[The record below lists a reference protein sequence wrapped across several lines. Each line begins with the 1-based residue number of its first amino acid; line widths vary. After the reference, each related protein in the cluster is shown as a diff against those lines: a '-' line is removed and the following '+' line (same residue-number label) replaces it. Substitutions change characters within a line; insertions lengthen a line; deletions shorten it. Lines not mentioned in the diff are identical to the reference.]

1 MTVLFHLSLPEE
13 QGAPRQ
19 GEALE
24 WVRRQATQVAGV
36 LTKQLV
42 APDRRCRTGPK
53 PVLQSLG
60 LQATEVAGGV
70 GHPIHSSAVS
80 PQPHIVAASQL
91 DQQGLIFPGKHTR
104 LLITG
109 IVSVHL
115 PGAGVVRG
123 GSRVTLLIAAQALD
137 KVTALGGEG

>member
-53 PVLQSLG
+53 PVLQD
-60 LQATEVAGGV
+60 TELLTTKVACRIR
-70 GHPIHSSAVS
+70 HPVITTAMN
-80 PQPHIVAASQL
+80 PQSHVIYASQTG
-91 DQQGLIFPGKHTR
+91 QEGLYPGK
-104 LLITG
+104 
-109 IVSVHL
+109 VHML
-115 PGAGVVRG
+115 HYHVKCARIPP
-123 GSRVTLLIAAQALD
+123 
-137 KVTALGGEG
+137 K